1 MEDLFDVTAVIDE
14 AIDELAGA
22 STKNWAVKA
31 MMLALIGVIV
41 GIWVLRRSVL
51 RNPGPGPIVTTAGG
65 RPVEAD
71 TLVAT
76 PEG

>member
-1 MEDLFDVTAVIDE
+1 MNDLFDVTGVIDE

-22 STKNWAVKA
+22 STKNWAVIGLMA
-31 MMLALIGVIV
+31 GLIGLIV

-51 RNPGPGPIVTTAGG
+51 RNPGPGRMVTTAGG
-65 RPVEAD
+65 RPVGAD
-71 TLVAT
+71 ALVVA